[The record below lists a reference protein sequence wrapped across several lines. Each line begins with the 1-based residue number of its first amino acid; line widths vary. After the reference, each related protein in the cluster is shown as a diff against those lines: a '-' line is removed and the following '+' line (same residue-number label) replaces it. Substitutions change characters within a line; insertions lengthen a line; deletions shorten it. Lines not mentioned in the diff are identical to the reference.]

1 MIQWWR
7 RRQIAVLL
15 SVLLLAACASTPTNR
30 SEILGSWKADNYD
43 NKLSSFLVI
52 SLSDDEP
59 AIREKVESIMASRLR
74 QEGLHAVASSD
85 IMPVGEKVDRE
96 TVRAAMAGKDFD
108 GVLVSRLLSVERGA
122 VYVPPSPDI
131 TFANSFSRHTPIV
144 ATPGRVEH
152 SSAITMQLDLYD
164 TTSQHLIWSLRT
176 QTVNPDN
183 VTDAVQ
189 DEAGAAVK
197 DLRSKGL
204 I

>member
-1 MIQWWR
+1 MIQWC

-15 SVLLLAACASTPTNR
+15 SVLLLASCASTPTNR

-59 AIREKVESIMASRLR
+59 AIREKVESIMAGRLR

-96 TVRAAMAGKDFD
+96 TVRAVMAGKGFN
-108 GVLVSRLLSVERGA
+108 GVLVSRLLNVERGA

-131 TFANSFSRHTPIV
+131 TFANSFNYDTPV
-144 ATPGRVEH
+144 VTNPGRVEH
-152 SSAITMQLDLYD
+152 RSVITMQLDLYD
-164 TTSQHLIWSLRT
+164 TASDHLVWSLRT

-183 VTDAVQ
+183 VTDAVR

>member
-1 MIQWWR
+1 MSMQRWR
-7 RRQIAVLL
+7 EMVVVL
-15 SVLLLAACASTPTNR
+15 SVLLLASCASTPSNR

-52 SLSDDEP
+52 SLSDEP
-59 AIREKVESIMASRLR
+59 GIREKFESIMASRLR

-85 IMPVGEKVDRE
+85 IMTADEEIDRD
-96 TVRAAMAGKDFD
+96 TVRAAMAGKGFD
-108 GVLVSRLLSVERGA
+108 GVLVSHLLSVERGA

-131 TFANSFSRHTPIV
+131 TFANSFNQNTPIV
-144 ATPGRVEH
+144 AEPGRMEH
-152 SSAITMQLDLYD
+152 NSVITMQLDLYD
-164 TTSQHLIWSLRT
+164 TASQHLVWSLRT

-183 VTDAVQ
+183 VTDAIQ
-189 DEAGAAVK
+189 NEARAMAE